1 MARGIIFHSTGTLP
15 SGTPLLR
22 GELPVAGFM
31 VLAPPSRNLVIAS
44 DQPERGNPHQ
54 KETAQIC
61 GAGLSP
67 RIRRSP
73 RSNTTPSR

>member
-44 DQPERGNPHQ
+44 KASV
-54 KETAQIC
+54 KECSVAISTRV
-61 GAGLSP
+61 SP
-67 RIRRSP
+67 VPI
-73 RSNTTPSR
+73 SRFLAPPYL